1 MDIHTIK
8 PKNLISESSSQLQ
21 ESKKSSTN
29 KTTPKVMLTKTT
41 KVHKVHKN
49 TTTTKTVT
57 AQTDNKPKQ
66 KPSKMDIVKAKA
78 AKAKTS
84 ATTTATTQPK
94 CKSEGSS
101 SVSASAS
108 ASASTSD
115 PARKKKDSTKGKQ
128 EATGNKKADGIKYQK
143 RTASEVDDSDVE
155 NESEAEG
162 QLGNHRPTK
171 TSPTNRCPFF
181 ITCVPSRHIQ
191 KDKAEDTAVRS
202 TLKRKRA
209 VRNDAIWKM
218 ITGGVVASPEP
229 STATTMIT
237 SNKTAVTAVS
247 CADFCVVDEVREVV
261 DQLSIQEDDS
271 ENKTGDV
278 TDMNARGGQ
287 SYDAPTAAS
296 TSPRRKTLDV
306 VDDAAF
312 EKLWDV
318 ARGKFD

>member
-1 MDIHTIK
+1 M
-8 PKNLISESSSQLQ
+8 Q

-49 TTTTKTVT
+49 TTTTKTAT

-84 ATTTATTQPK
+84 ATTTTTTQPK

-101 SVSASAS
+101 SASASAS

-115 PARKKKDSTKGKQ
+115 PARKKKKGLTKGKQ

-171 TSPTNRCPFF
+171 TYVFSSSMCSLFVMSMDEL
-181 ITCVPSRHIQ
+181 IS
-191 KDKAEDTAVRS
+191 E
-202 TLKRKRA
+202 
-209 VRNDAIWKM
+209 
-218 ITGGVVASPEP
+218 
-229 STATTMIT
+229 
-237 SNKTAVTAVS
+237 
-247 CADFCVVDEVREVV
+247 VD
-261 DQLSIQEDDS
+261 
-271 ENKTGDV
+271 
-278 TDMNARGGQ
+278 
-287 SYDAPTAAS
+287 
-296 TSPRRKTLDV
+296 
-306 VDDAAF
+306 
-312 EKLWDV
+312 
-318 ARGKFD
+318 